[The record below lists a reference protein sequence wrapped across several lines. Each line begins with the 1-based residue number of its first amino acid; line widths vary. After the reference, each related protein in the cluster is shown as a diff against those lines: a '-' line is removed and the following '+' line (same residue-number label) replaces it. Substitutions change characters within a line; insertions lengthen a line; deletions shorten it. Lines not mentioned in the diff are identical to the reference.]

1 MILFKKLL
9 KYYIYF
15 IGIFFIGRL
24 GLFILY
30 FDRFSSVD
38 INYFLTFLY
47 GLKMD
52 TMAVSILL
60 LLPMFLLTLMPKSFS
75 NFVNIFL
82 KYYFLVLLGVAIY
95 MEIATYPFVA
105 QYDARPNFLFVEYL
119 QYPKEVFSMIFA
131 DYKKEL
137 LFAFVVI
144 SSFVV
149 WYLKTYKDD
158 FLEAFDM
165 PYFKR
170 LLLFLP
176 LLILLFIGIRS
187 SFGHRPAN
195 ISDAMISSNRILNEI
210 TKNTIY
216 SVSYAIYVNSKSKAK
231 DIAKRYGKIDLNEA
245 IRRVQ
250 KRLDIR
256 NADKKY
262 FLTRFEPTNFPQKE
276 TKNIVIF
283 LQESLGAQ
291 FVAATGGKNPN
302 ITPNM
307 NALAKQGIL
316 FTNLY
321 SNGTR
326 SIRGIGGTTSGIF
339 SIPGKGVVKRN
350 KSQRDFFTFSQ
361 LLKPRGYHT
370 SFIYGG
376 ESRFDNMKGWFLGN
390 GFDEVIDQDKFKNPK
405 FVGTWGVCDEEV
417 VARANEEFKK
427 LYAKKQKFATI
438 MFSTSNHTPFDF
450 PDGRI
455 KLLDGVKKKNV
466 LNAVK
471 YADFS
476 IGKFIE
482 LARKEDYY
490 KDTIFVIIADHNVR
504 VYGNDIVPV
513 NMFQIPAVI
522 LGANVKPL
530 VYDKIATQPDILA
543 TILDLAGIEGNVPIM
558 GHSIFSDKKQ
568 NLSFMQFNDRYA
580 LRVDDT
586 IAVVTPNQ
594 KPQTF
599 IYKNKHLVQ
608 TQHNKELEK
617 DLIAFITVLNKVYQD
632 RIFKGIKI

>member
-1 MILFKKLL
+1 MILFKKHL

-47 GLKMD
+47 GLEMD
-52 TMAVSILL
+52 TMAISILL
-60 LLPMFLLTLMPKSFS
+60 LLPMFLLTLIPKAFG

-82 KYYFLVLLGVAIY
+82 KYYFLVLLGVAIIK
-95 MEIATYPFVA
+95 EIATYPFVA

-158 FLEAFDM
+158 FLEAFNI

-170 LLLFLP
+170 LLLFFP

-250 KRLDIR
+250 KRLDIK

-321 SNGTR
+321 SKGTR

-376 ESRFDNMKGWFLGN
+376 
-390 GFDEVIDQDKFKNPK
+390 
-405 FVGTWGVCDEEV
+405 
-417 VARANEEFKK
+417 
-427 LYAKKQKFATI
+427 
-438 MFSTSNHTPFDF
+438 
-450 PDGRI
+450 
-455 KLLDGVKKKNV
+455 
-466 LNAVK
+466 
-471 YADFS
+471 
-476 IGKFIE
+476 
-482 LARKEDYY
+482 
-490 KDTIFVIIADHNVR
+490 
-504 VYGNDIVPV
+504 
-513 NMFQIPAVI
+513 
-522 LGANVKPL
+522 
-530 VYDKIATQPDILA
+530 
-543 TILDLAGIEGNVPIM
+543 
-558 GHSIFSDKKQ
+558 
-568 NLSFMQFNDRYA
+568 
-580 LRVDDT
+580 
-586 IAVVTPNQ
+586 
-594 KPQTF
+594 
-599 IYKNKHLVQ
+599 
-608 TQHNKELEK
+608 
-617 DLIAFITVLNKVYQD
+617 
-632 RIFKGIKI
+632 